1 MKLLVSALAMIAL
14 VSTAAAEQRKDTQA
28 TPTSTNGG
36 AALSARYQHC
46 NQAPTQ
52 SQCQAC
58 ATFRG
63 HQRRMNDAQYCGRYN
78 SR

>member
-14 VSTAAAEQRKDTQA
+14 VSTADAEERKGTQV
-28 TPTSTNGG
+28 TPTSTSDG